1 MDDFNVTSLHES
13 KNEWGAR
20 LLTILTPLIVEGFQS
35 IYEESFSLCK
45 SNNETEKHLM
55 TFQNFIS
62 RIPKWNSN
70 IVETEQKRIK
80 EKSGCSY
87 LEDLITCVHII
98 QLKLLTAVRVGSKQK
113 KIDVKIPS
121 ISNFIHKVY
130 ITSARKIY
138 KNVYLFERNITPLQ
152 IQKNARELEILI
164 QESIL
169 NTVRDSIPVDV
180 LLRSYLD
187 ETSEEDVQTE
197 IMEEEIT
204 PPAIPTEEVISSNTP
219 SSVTNES
226 VSSGLPMKKSLSFND
241 FNEEEDAPTKEN
253 LQLSTIPK
261 SLETDESSSVI
272 GNTNSISNSDKL
284 SIGGD
289 SASLTHEEV
298 HTLDPPSV
306 EVLPD
311 LLIDDIEIL

>member
-20 LLTILTPLIVEGFQS
+20 LLTILTPLVIEGFQS
-35 IYEESFSLCK
+35 IYEESYSLCK

-169 NTVRDSIPVDV
+169 NTIRDSIPVDI

-187 ETSEEDVQTE
+187 ETTEEDIQTE
-197 IMEEEIT
+197 IMEEEIA
-204 PPAIPTEEVISSNTP
+204 PPSVASDDLQLSTSETISP
-219 SSVTNES
+219 
-226 VSSGLPMKKSLSFND
+226 GLPVKKSLSFND
-241 FNEEEDAPTKEN
+241 IDEMDSIPTKDT
-253 LQLSTIPK
+253 LQLPHQQK
-261 SLETDESSSVI
+261 SLETEGSSLPVD
-272 GNTNSISNSDKL
+272 NTTTNLASDKL
-284 SIGGD
+284 NIGGD
-289 SASLTHEEV
+289 ATSLTHEEV
-298 HTLDPPSV
+298 HSLDPPSV

>member
-20 LLTILTPLIVEGFQS
+20 LLTILTPLIIEGFQS

-55 TFQNFIS
+55 TFQNFLS
-62 RIPKWNSN
+62 RIPKWNAN

-113 KIDVKIPS
+113 KIDVKIPNL
-121 ISNFIHKVY
+121 SNFIHKVY

-169 NTVRDSIPVDV
+169 NSIRDSIPVDV

-187 ETSEEDVQTE
+187 ETTEDDIQTE
-197 IMEEEIT
+197 IIEEEIA
-204 PPAIPTEEVISSNTP
+204 PPPVPSENLQLP
-219 SSVTNES
+219 SSAPES
-226 VSSGLPMKKSLSFND
+226 TIETLPPELPVKKSLSFND
-241 FNEEEDAPTKEN
+241 VDDLKNTSSMEN
-253 LQLSTIPK
+253 LIPTPPK
-261 SLETDESSSVI
+261 SLETEGSSLV
-272 GNTNSISNSDKL
+272 SDKL
-284 SIGGD
+284 NIGGE
-289 SASLTHEEV
+289 AIPLTHEEV
-298 HTLDPPSV
+298 HTLDPPTV